1 MIGCHRIPVN
11 GDLELVTP
19 LGSRDPGH
27 MVLLKS
33 MENEFEYIYGFLTS
47 STYPPDMIKDKKRNF
62 RRKVS
67 K

>member
-1 MIGCHRIPVN
+1 M
-11 GDLELVTP
+11 TP

-47 STYPPDMIKDKKRNF
+47 GTYPPDMIKEKKRNF